1 MKQMEELWMLWPM
14 IWQCQSF
21 QVCMKAQFATVLCT
35 SEKKNPTEQR
45 PDGVQS
51 NSAASLYSTLSL
63 QRYSIGFRLGSGRA
77 IHSLSRIGEELYLE
91 PLDDGLCLRSV
102 NSSRSA
108 YACFKLAPLFFY
120 AYEATGGGCHCK
132 IYMKSVMS
140 VFRSLPSLEKT
151 VEKCVIKL
159 NTDSSRLVIQL
170 FCKYGV
176 TKTHNLS
183 YQDCESLQAVYNPDS
198 CPNVLRAH
206 ARLLS
211 DAVVHFPLTL
221 AEVTLG
227 ASPCGKVTLRNYV
240 EEEIDPSKA
249 MLTELSLS
257 REEFLAYQ
265 LQEQREI
272 TFCLREFRG
281 LLAFA
286 ESSSLPISIQFD
298 SAGCPVIF
306 SVDDAVLEAHFVLA
320 TLSDAGQASQSQ
332 NHRYFIYT
340 IGGTSQISDLTVCTA
355 LCQITDLTCSAAGFT
370 VPALSRLCEATSLPA
385 GPGSAAIL
393 DPGLEGAGREVRP
406 SQQRDHIALLRG
418 SQGSPQ
424 GAPSLRGASLH
435 RRHIAIIFDRGVP
448 GVNVPGAVRDRSWH
462 IVPDVSCDKQLT
474 PGRDRPRSP
483 RERGRSAMTYYPVQG
498 QISPGHL
505 DGIVRLRSQRG

>member
-1 MKQMEELWMLWPM
+1 MGAGVKCV
-14 IWQCQSF
+14 ITGANI
-21 QVCMKAQFATVLCT
+21 KAL
-35 SEKKNPTEQR
+35 
-45 PDGVQS
+45 
-51 NSAASLYSTLSL
+51 
-63 QRYSIGFRLGSGRA
+63 GRA
-77 IHSLSRIGEELYLE
+77 IHSLSRIGEELYFE

-108 YACFKLAPLFFY
+108 YACFTLAPLFFY
-120 AYEATGGGCHCK
+120 AYEATGGTCHCK

-151 VEKCVIKL
+151 VEKCAIKL

-183 YQDCESLQAVYNPDS
+183 YQDCESLQAVYNPAS
-198 CPNVLRAH
+198 CPNVLRAN

-265 LQEQREI
+265 LQDQREI

-286 ESSSLPISIQFD
+286 ESSSLPISIHFD
-298 SAGCPVIF
+298 SAGCPVVF

-320 TLSDAGQASQSQ
+320 TLSDADQASQSQ
-332 NHRYFIYT
+332 NHRPCLPNDDDFL
-340 IGGTSQISDLTVCTA
+340 GDDL
-355 LCQITDLTCSAAGFT
+355 DYM
-370 VPALSRLCEATSLPA
+370 
-385 GPGSAAIL
+385 
-393 DPGLEGAGREVRP
+393 
-406 SQQRDHIALLRG
+406 IAMETTL
-418 SQGSPQ
+418 
-424 GAPSLRGASLH
+424 AGASS
-435 RRHIAIIFDRGVP
+435 P
-448 GVNVPGAVRDRSWH
+448 
-462 IVPDVSCDKQLT
+462 
-474 PGRDRPRSP
+474 PRSP
-483 RERGRSAMTYYPVQG
+483 TFNHAVPVQEEQTLSSGSEDDQEREIPGTPPNKRELQNTLMSGLQDSLSTGVISQIPEMERGRGHYSQLFLVRKSSGVYRIILNLKPLNEYITYRRFKMESIKSSIPLIGDNLVMATIDIQNAYYYVPFNPAYRKFLRFAVTQRRQILHFQFNVLPFRISSAPQCG
-498 QISPGHL
+498 LSK
-505 DGIVRLRSQRG
+505 

>member
-1 MKQMEELWMLWPM
+1 MGAGVKCVVTGAN
-14 IWQCQSF
+14 I
-21 QVCMKAQFATVLCT
+21 KAL
-35 SEKKNPTEQR
+35 
-45 PDGVQS
+45 
-51 NSAASLYSTLSL
+51 
-63 QRYSIGFRLGSGRA
+63 GRA

-108 YACFKLAPLFFY
+108 YACFTLAPLFFY

-140 VFRSLPSLEKT
+140 VFRSLPSLEKK

-332 NHRYFIYT
+332 NHSSGLYSSILLSKILGRQDKKFL
-340 IGGTSQISDLTVCTA
+340 QRTVMDS
-355 LCQITDLTCSAAGFT
+355 IVPHPNWHT
-370 VPALSRLCEATSLPA
+370 VSNVVLHKIKSTKHCPLP
-385 GPGSAAIL
+385 
-393 DPGLEGAGREVRP
+393 REVRH
-406 SQQRDHIALLRG
+406 SQVHLWTR
-418 SQGSPQ
+418 
-424 GAPSLRGASLH
+424 H
-435 RRHIAIIFDRGVP
+435 RMSD
-448 GVNVPGAVRDRSWH
+448 
-462 IVPDVSCDKQLT
+462 L
-474 PGRDRPRSP
+474 
-483 RERGRSAMTYYPVQG
+483 
-498 QISPGHL
+498 
-505 DGIVRLRSQRG
+505 